1 MRASAIRT
9 FSFLVHERIE
19 AMKNRKKNEFRFGA
33 PSARRSTPGC
43 RFPGVGAWIVAALV
57 GLPAVTGCR
66 QDDGR
71 VAVYPVKGKVTVAGV
86 VPAGALV
93 VLYPQAGGDGTLRP
107 SGKVK
112 ADGTFALT
120 TFEADDGAPA
130 GEYVATVQWN
140 KLIKRGQ
147 DHVAGPNVIAKRY
160 SDRDASIW
168 KINVAAA
175 PNELEPLTIVK

>member
-1 MRASAIRT
+1 LIVPA
-9 FSFLVHERIE
+9 LL
-19 AMKNRKKNEFRFGA
+19 GL
-33 PSARRSTPGC
+33 ST
-43 RFPGVGAWIVAALV
+43 A
-57 GLPAVTGCR
+57 GCR
-66 QDDGR
+66 QDQPR
-71 VAVYPVKGKVTVAGV
+71 IPVYPVTGKVTVGGV

-93 VLYPQAGGDGTLRP
+93 VLYPKAGAEGAPRP

-130 GEYVATVQWN
+130 GEYVATVRWN
-140 KLIKRGQ
+140 KLIKRGR

-160 SDRDASIW
+160 SDRESSIW
-168 KINVAAA
+168 KVNVAAA